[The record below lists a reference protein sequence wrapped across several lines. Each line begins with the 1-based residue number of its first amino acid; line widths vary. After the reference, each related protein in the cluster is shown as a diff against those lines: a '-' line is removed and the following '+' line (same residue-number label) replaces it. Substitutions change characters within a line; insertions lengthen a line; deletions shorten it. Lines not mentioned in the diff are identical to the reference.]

1 VACSSS
7 PPGGRSKTEPK
18 SKREKAFPRIC
29 GFKITAR
36 ARLRLDRRAL
46 PPAFT
51 IASPQYNEGEAM
63 VKAGGTARVHSGNGM
78 VSRRQTQRAVAR
90 ELVGFVWAT
99 APREVAMAK

>member
-1 VACSSS
+1 
-7 PPGGRSKTEPK
+7 
-18 SKREKAFPRIC
+18 
-29 GFKITAR
+29 
-36 ARLRLDRRAL
+36 
-46 PPAFT
+46 
-51 IASPQYNEGEAM
+51 M